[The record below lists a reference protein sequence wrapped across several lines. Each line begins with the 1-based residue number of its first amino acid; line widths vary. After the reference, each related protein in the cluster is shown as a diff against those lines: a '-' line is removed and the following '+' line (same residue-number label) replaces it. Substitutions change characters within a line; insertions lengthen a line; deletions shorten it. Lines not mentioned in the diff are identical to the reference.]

1 MTLDLRLPIG
11 LLFFII
17 GSMLVL
23 FGLWSDKAIYARS
36 LDINVNVLWGLV
48 MVVFGSVMSWFG
60 RRAMSRTQAA
70 TEEPHVASGTH
81 EHGHG
86 HGHGH

>member
-17 GSMLVL
+17 GGMLVL
-23 FGLWSDKAIYARS
+23 FGLWSDKAIYAKS

-48 MVVFGSVMSWFG
+48 MVVFGSIMTWFG
-60 RRAMSRTQAA
+60 RRAMNRPQAS
-70 TEEPHVASGTH
+70 TDEPRAVAG
-81 EHGHG
+81 GHG
-86 HGHGH
+86 HGH

>member
-23 FGLWSDKAIYARS
+23 FGLWSDKAIYERS

-48 MVVFGSVMSWFG
+48 MVVFGSIMSWFG
-60 RRAMSRTQAA
+60 RRAMSRPQATA
-70 TEEPHVASGTH
+70 AEPHAAAG
-81 EHGHG
+81 GHG
-86 HGHGH
+86 H